1 MVKYFVVFYAEDN
14 GELPTNHIIE
24 YSKEVTNKQDIKNVE
39 RIIQNEYF
47 GDDRDIRLINF
58 KKLNS

>member
-14 GELPTNHIIE
+14 GELPTNYIIE
-24 YSKEVTNKQDIKNVE
+24 YSKEVTNIQDIKNVE